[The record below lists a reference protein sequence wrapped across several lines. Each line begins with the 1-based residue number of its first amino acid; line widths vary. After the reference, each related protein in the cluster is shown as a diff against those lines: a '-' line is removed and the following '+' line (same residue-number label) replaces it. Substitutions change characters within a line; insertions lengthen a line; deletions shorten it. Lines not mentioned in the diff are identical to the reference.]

1 MKYLEKLAQLIIF
14 APAIFCFSY
23 VLRPVLM
30 VILIPGGLVFLA
42 IIGGKEVRKELIQM
56 IKEQLWSSQT
66 SSHKAA
72 N

>member
-1 MKYLEKLAQLIIF
+1 MKYLEKLVQIIIF

-30 VILIPGGLVFLA
+30 VVLIPGGLVFLA

-66 SSHKAA
+66 SSRKAA

>member
-1 MKYLEKLAQLIIF
+1 MKYLEKLVQIIIF

-30 VILIPGGLVFLA
+30 VVLIPGGLVFLA

-56 IKEQLWSSQT
+56 VKEQLWSGQT
-66 SSHKAA
+66 SSRKAA

>member
-1 MKYLEKLAQLIIF
+1 MKYLEKLVQSIIF

-30 VILIPGGLVFLA
+30 VVLIPGGLVFLA

-66 SSHKAA
+66 SSRKAA

>member
-1 MKYLEKLAQLIIF
+1 MKYLEKLVQIIIF

-66 SSHKAA
+66 SSRKAA

>member
-1 MKYLEKLAQLIIF
+1 MNYLEKLVQIIIF

-30 VILIPGGLVFLA
+30 VVLIPGGLVFLA

-66 SSHKAA
+66 SSRKAA

>member
-1 MKYLEKLAQLIIF
+1 MKYLEKLVQMIIF

-30 VILIPGGLVFLA
+30 VVLIPGGLVFLA

-66 SSHKAA
+66 SSRKAA